1 MLTHQSQ
8 HQSVSQSSMSYNI
21 HMNSIHKN
29 LTSSST
35 SGGYSL
41 QNMKEEPNTGSNNYS
56 NVNGT
61 AQDDMAVSEQFLILN
76 LWVFFLIFSN
86 FGSKLQLKLIRKRSN
101 FSLKNSKIL
110 DYSHIRDH
118 TKNRIII
125 RCHKMHKIRD
135 NIWKIAQNS
144 MQAC

>member
-1 MLTHQSQ
+1 
-8 HQSVSQSSMSYNI
+8 
-21 HMNSIHKN
+21 MNSIHKN

-56 NVNGT
+56 NVNGNN
-61 AQDDMAVSEQFLILN
+61 ALDDMAVSEQISF
-76 LWVFFLIFSN
+76 IFNNN
-86 FGSKLQLKLIRKRSN
+86 FIFEFRIEIATETNRKLAN
-101 FSLKNSKIL
+101 FSFGMDEKNSKISE
-110 DYSHIRDH
+110 YSHIRDH
-118 TKNRIII
+118 TKSRIII
-125 RCHKMHKIRD
+125 RCHKMHKIRGI

>member
-29 LTSSST
+29 LTSSSST

-56 NVNGT
+56 NVNGN
-61 AQDDMAVSEQFLILN
+61 AQDDMAVSDQFLL
-76 LWVFFLIFSN
+76 FLIRF
-86 FGSKLQLKLIRKRSN
+86 FYESKSQLKLIVN
-101 FSLKNSKIL
+101 
-110 DYSHIRDH
+110 IRIFH
-118 TKNRIII
+118 FK
-125 RCHKMHKIRD
+125 
-135 NIWKIAQNS
+135 
-144 MQAC
+144 